1 MKIGVII
8 ADKDEFRIFE
18 DFFSKNESEPYSFM
32 GRRGEKVNIEINGR
46 FTEVL
51 FLLCGIG
58 KVNAATAAMHLADNG
73 YDIILNCGLSG
84 GIKGVSRGEICL
96 PDRFLEHDFD
106 LSALGYG
113 PCEKPGQ
120 EYIYNA
126 DTRLMEIF
134 LQKFPEA
141 KVGTAVSG
149 DHFICSQSKNREM
162 LKTEFSAMC
171 CDMESAAIA
180 YVCAFSN
187 LPFMSF
193 RRISD
198 DAGED
203 AVATYTEMNTS
214 DETALADIMIS
225 FIEEYLKNCD

>member
-1 MKIGVII
+1 MKIGVVI

-18 DFFSKNESEPYSFM
+18 DFFKKNDSKPYSFM
-32 GRRGEKVNIEINGR
+32 GRRGEKVTINVDGKSAEI
-46 FTEVL
+46 L

-58 KVNAATAAMHLADNG
+58 KVNAAVAAMHLADNG

-84 GIKGVSRGEICL
+84 GIRDISRGEICL

-106 LSALGYG
+106 LTALGYS

-120 EYIYNA
+120 EYIYSA
-126 DTRLMEIF
+126 DKDLMEVF
-134 LQKFPEA
+134 LKKFPSA

-149 DHFICSQSKNREM
+149 DHFICRDSENREM
-162 LKTEFSAMC
+162 LKNDFLAMS

-180 YVCAFSN
+180 YVCAFSSI
-187 LPFMSF
+187 PFLSF

-203 AVATYTEMNTS
+203 AVATYTEMNTA
-214 DETALADIMIS
+214 DDTDLADIMIG
-225 FIEEYLKNCD
+225 FIEAYLKQL

>member
-1 MKIGVII
+1 
-8 ADKDEFRIFE
+8 
-18 DFFSKNESEPYSFM
+18 
-32 GRRGEKVNIEINGR
+32 
-46 FTEVL
+46 
-51 FLLCGIG
+51 
-58 KVNAATAAMHLADNG
+58 
-73 YDIILNCGLSG
+73 
-84 GIKGVSRGEICL
+84 
-96 PDRFLEHDFD
+96 
-106 LSALGYG
+106 
-113 PCEKPGQ
+113 
-120 EYIYNA
+120 
-126 DTRLMEIF
+126 
-134 LQKFPEA
+134 
-141 KVGTAVSG
+141 
-149 DHFICSQSKNREM
+149 M